1 MYVYIPKIDGKPVAL
16 PAAPVPPKGR
26 EVRYAFELI
35 PKGGSGL
42 FDRTH
47 FTVRKQLYSF
57 MRTPVGQG
65 MRFRY
70 RPVTKHQ
77 TRVWRIK

>member
-1 MYVYIPKIDGKPVAL
+1 MHVYIPKIEGVTPDYPERQ
-16 PAAPVPPKGR
+16 PSTDR
-26 EVRYAFELI
+26 TVRYAFELI
-35 PKGGSGL
+35 PIGGSGL

-57 MRTPVGQG
+57 MRTPEGQG